1 MLDEICARA
10 ILDRRRL
17 EEGHMKY
24 AVLRVYK
31 WYPKFLPAMTMASS
45 IQQILEDMTPTFYNA
60 FSMYYSSK
68 YMCTCTLLVSYVTQ
82 QNYFHCACI
91 CFQHINV
98 AFLDVLRF

>member
-10 ILDRRRL
+10 ILDRRWL
-17 EEGHMKY
+17 EEGHTKY

-31 WYPKFLPAMTMASS
+31 WYPKFFPAMTMASS
-45 IQQILEDMTPTFYNA
+45 IQPILEDMIPTFYNA

-68 YMCTCTLLVSYVTQ
+68 YICTYTQLVSYVTQ
-82 QNYFHCACI
+82 NYLQCACT

-98 AFLDVLRF
+98 TFLDVLKF